1 MYARHV
7 VVVENEPLMRDLI
20 GKMLESSGFKVTTA
34 ANAADAKRVHLA
46 IDPDAM
52 VIDIE
57 LGPGPDGFD
66 LAAAVV
72 AESPEISI
80 VFLTNLP
87 DPRLAGKD
95 SKSIPKNAAYLRKSN
110 LVDSSELVNA
120 LNSVLKNEDATS
132 FRHDLDANRP
142 LAELSAKQLEVL
154 KQIADGQSNQQIADA
169 RGTSVRAVEGMVSRI
184 FDALGIDVQ
193 QDGNSR
199 VDAVKKFFIATRP
212 GE

>member
-1 MYARHV
+1 MYSRHV

-20 GKMLESSGFKVTTA
+20 GKTLESAGFKVTTA

-46 IDPDAM
+46 VDPDAM

-66 LAAAVV
+66 LAAAVL
-72 AESPEISI
+72 AESPEIAI
-80 VFLTNLP
+80 IFLTNLP

-95 SKSIPKNAAYLRKSN
+95 SKSVPKNAAYLRKSN
-110 LVDSSELVNA
+110 LVDANELIDA
-120 LNSVLKNEDATS
+120 LNSVLKNEDAS
-132 FRHDLDANRP
+132 GYRHDLDENRP

-154 KQIADGQSNQQIADA
+154 KQIAGGLSNQQIADA

-184 FDALGIDVQ
+184 FEALNIDVQ
-193 QDGNSR
+193 DEGNSR

>member
-1 MYARHV
+1 MYSRHV

-20 GKMLESSGFKVTTA
+20 GKTLEGAGFKVTTA
-34 ANAADAKRVHLA
+34 ANAADARRMHQA

-66 LAAAVV
+66 LAAAVT
-72 AESPEISI
+72 AESPELAV

-95 SKSIPKNAAYLRKSN
+95 SKSVPKNAAYLRKSN
-110 LVDSSELVNA
+110 LVDANELIDA
-120 LNSVLKNEDATS
+120 LNTVLKNEPIDRY
-132 FRHDLDANRP
+132 RHDLDSTRP
-142 LAELSAKQLEVL
+142 LASLSAKQLEVL
-154 KQIADGQSNQQIADA
+154 KQIAEGLSNQQIADV
-169 RGTSVRAVEGMVSRI
+169 RQTSVRAVEGIVSRI
-184 FDALGIDVQ
+184 FTALEIDVQ
-193 QDGNSR
+193 DEGNSR
-199 VDAVKKFFIATRP
+199 VDAAKKYFVATRP

>member
-1 MYARHV
+1 MYSRQV

-20 GKMLESSGFKVTTA
+20 GKTLESAGFKVTTA

-46 IDPDAM
+46 VDPDAM

-72 AESPEISI
+72 AESPEIAI
-80 VFLTNLP
+80 IFLTNLP

-95 SKSIPKNAAYLRKSN
+95 SKSVPKNAAYLRKSN
-110 LVDSSELVNA
+110 LVDANELIDA
-120 LNSVLKNEDATS
+120 LNSVLKNEDAS
-132 FRHDLDANRP
+132 EYRHDLDANRP

-154 KQIADGQSNQQIADA
+154 KQISDGLSNQQIADA
-169 RGTSVRAVEGMVSRI
+169 RGTSVRAVEGMISRM
-184 FDALGIDVQ
+184 FEALNIDVQ
-193 QDGNSR
+193 DEGNSR

>member
-1 MYARHV
+1 MYSRHV

-20 GKMLESSGFKVTTA
+20 GKTLESAGFKVTTA

-52 VIDIE
+52 VVDIE

-66 LAAAVV
+66 LVSAIV
-72 AESPEISI
+72 AESPEIAI

-87 DPRLAGKD
+87 DPRLVGKD
-95 SKSIPKNAAYLRKSN
+95 TRSVPKNAAYLRKSN
-110 LVDSSELVNA
+110 LVDANDLVDA
-120 LNSVLKNEDATS
+120 LNSVLMSEDVS
-132 FRHDLDANRP
+132 GFRHDLDENRP
-142 LAELSAKQLEVL
+142 LADLSAKQLQVL
-154 KQIADGQSNQQIADA
+154 RQIADGLSNQQIADS

-184 FDALGIDVQ
+184 FESLNIDVQ
-193 QDGNSR
+193 KDGNSR

>member
-1 MYARHV
+1 M
-7 VVVENEPLMRDLI
+7 VENEPLMRDLI
-20 GKMLESSGFKVTTA
+20 GKSLEGAGFKVTTA
-34 ANAADAKRVHLA
+34 ANAADAKRVHAA

-66 LAAAVV
+66 LAAAVT
-72 AESPEISI
+72 AESPELAV

-95 SKSIPKNAAYLRKSN
+95 SKSVPRNAAYLRKSN
-110 LVDSSELVNA
+110 LVDANELVDA
-120 LNSVLKNEDATS
+120 LNAVLKNEPNDRY
-132 FRHDLDANRP
+132 RHDLDSNRP

-154 KQIADGQSNQQIADA
+154 KQIADGLSNQQIAEA
-169 RGTSVRAVEGMVSRI
+169 RQTSVRAVEGIVSRI
-184 FDALGIDVQ
+184 FTALNIDVQ
-193 QDGNSR
+193 DQGNSR
-199 VDAVKKFFIATRP
+199 VDAAKKYFLATRP

>member
-1 MYARHV
+1 MYSRHV

-20 GKMLESSGFKVTTA
+20 GKTLEGAGFKVTTA
-34 ANAADAKRVHLA
+34 ANAADARRMHQA

-66 LAAAVV
+66 LAAAVT
-72 AESPEISI
+72 AESPELAV

-110 LVDSSELVNA
+110 LVDANELIDA
-120 LNSVLKNEDATS
+120 LNTVLKNEPIDRY
-132 FRHDLDANRP
+132 RHDLDSARP
-142 LAELSAKQLEVL
+142 LASLSAKQLEVL
-154 KQIADGQSNQQIADA
+154 KQIAEGLSNQQIADL
-169 RGTSVRAVEGMVSRI
+169 RQTSVRAVEGIVSRI
-184 FDALGIDVQ
+184 FAALNIDVQ
-193 QDGNSR
+193 DEGNSR
-199 VDAVKKFFIATRP
+199 VDAAKKYFVATRP

>member
-1 MYARHV
+1 MYSRHV

-20 GKMLESSGFKVTTA
+20 GKTLEGAGFKVTTA

-66 LAAAVV
+66 LAAALI

-87 DPRLAGKD
+87 DPRLVGKD

-110 LVDSSELVNA
+110 LVDSNQLVDA
-120 LNSVLKNEDATS
+120 LNSVLKNEELDGL
-132 FRHDLDANRP
+132 RHDLDGNRP
-142 LAELSAKQLEVL
+142 LAELSIKQLGVL
-154 KQIADGQSNQQIADA
+154 KQIADGLSNQQIAEA
-169 RGTSVRAVEGMVSRI
+169 RGTSVRAVEGIISRI
-184 FDALGIDVQ
+184 FEALNIDVQ
-193 QDGNSR
+193 EEGNSR
-199 VDAVKKFFIATRP
+199 VDAAKKFFLATRP
-212 GE
+212 GQ

>member
-1 MYARHV
+1 
-7 VVVENEPLMRDLI
+7 MRDLI
-20 GKMLESSGFKVTTA
+20 GKTLESAGFKVTTA

-66 LAAAVV
+66 LAAAVL
-72 AESPEISI
+72 AESPEIAI

-95 SKSIPKNAAYLRKSN
+95 SKSVPKNAAYLRKSN
-110 LVDSSELVNA
+110 LVDANELVDA
-120 LNSVLKNEDATS
+120 LNSVLKSEDAS
-132 FRHDLDANRP
+132 AYRHDLDAKRP

-154 KQIADGQSNQQIADA
+154 KQISDGLSNQQIADA

-184 FDALGIDVQ
+184 FEALNIDVQ
-193 QDGNSR
+193 DEGNSR

>member
-1 MYARHV
+1 MYSRHV

-20 GKMLESSGFKVTTA
+20 GKTLESAGFKVTTA

-66 LAAAVV
+66 LAAAVL
-72 AESPEISI
+72 AESPEIAI

-95 SKSIPKNAAYLRKSN
+95 SKSVPKNAAYLRKSN
-110 LVDSSELVNA
+110 LVDANELVDA
-120 LNSVLKNEDATS
+120 LNSVLKNEDAS
-132 FRHDLDANRP
+132 AYRHDLDAKRP

-154 KQIADGQSNQQIADA
+154 KQISDGLSNQQIADA

-184 FDALGIDVQ
+184 FEALNIDVQ
-193 QDGNSR
+193 DEGNSR

>member
-1 MYARHV
+1 MYSRHV

-20 GKMLESSGFKVTTA
+20 GKTLESAGFKVTTA

-52 VIDIE
+52 VVDIE

-66 LAAAVV
+66 LAAAVI
-72 AESPEISI
+72 AESPEIAI

-95 SKSIPKNAAYLRKSN
+95 SKSVPKNAAYLRKSN
-110 LVDSSELVNA
+110 LVDANELVDA
-120 LNSVLKNEDATS
+120 LNSVLKNEDAS
-132 FRHDLDANRP
+132 AYRHDLDAKRP

-154 KQIADGQSNQQIADA
+154 KQISDGLSNQQIADA

-184 FDALGIDVQ
+184 FEALNIDVQ
-193 QDGNSR
+193 DEGNSR

>member
-1 MYARHV
+1 
-7 VVVENEPLMRDLI
+7 MRDLI
-20 GKMLESSGFKVTTA
+20 GKTLESAGFKVTTA

-66 LAAAVV
+66 LAAAVL
-72 AESPEISI
+72 AESPEIAI

-95 SKSIPKNAAYLRKSN
+95 SKSVPKNAAYLRKSN
-110 LVDSSELVNA
+110 LVDANELVDA
-120 LNSVLKNEDATS
+120 LNSVLKNEDAS
-132 FRHDLDANRP
+132 AYRHDLDAKRP

-154 KQIADGQSNQQIADA
+154 KQISDGLSNQQIADA

-184 FDALGIDVQ
+184 FEALNIDVQ
-193 QDGNSR
+193 DEGNSR

>member
-1 MYARHV
+1 MYSRHV

-20 GKMLESSGFKVTTA
+20 GKTLEGAGFKVTTA

-66 LAAAVV
+66 LAASVI
-72 AESPEISI
+72 AESPEIAI

-87 DPRLAGKD
+87 DPRLVGKD

-110 LVDSSELVNA
+110 LVDATELIDA
-120 LNSVLKNEDATS
+120 LNSVLQSEDVSA
-132 FRHDLDANRP
+132 FRHDLETSRP
-142 LAELSAKQLEVL
+142 LAGLSAKQLEVL
-154 KQIADGQSNQQIADA
+154 KQIADGYSNQQIADA
-169 RGTSVRAVEGMVSRI
+169 RGTSVRAVEGIISRI
-184 FDALGIDVQ
+184 FDALNIDVQ
-193 QDGNSR
+193 DDGNSR
-199 VDAVKKFFIATRP
+199 VDAVKKYFLATRP